1 MPALAPT
8 MTDPHPHANP
18 TLVEAWRGGI
28 VESAHRGAFA
38 VVDADGRVHSALGD
52 IDRPVFPR
60 SAIKVLQALPLVA
73 SGAAERLGLV
83 DEELA
88 LACASH
94 GGEAHHT
101 RAAASMLAKA
111 GLDESALECGA
122 HWPYDEASARE
133 LARQGRAPG
142 ALHNNCSGKHAG
154 FACLACALHDGQ
166 DLRGFLRG
174 YVEPEHP
181 VQREVAAAVEA
192 ATGWPL
198 AGSARGV
205 DGCSIP
211 TYAIPLRPLALAF
224 ARVATGQGLQPGHAR
239 AARRLR
245 QAVAAAPQQVA
256 GSHRMDRRLMARFGE
271 RVFCKVGAEGMYCI
285 ALPQAG
291 LGIAIK
297 MDDGNTARACEVV
310 AAALIESLAGAGDE
324 DSAFLAQ
331 WSSATLRNWN
341 GREIGRLAAAP
352 ALRQALGHGGR

>member
-1 MPALAPT
+1 M
-8 MTDPHPHANP
+8 
-18 TLVEAWRGGI
+18 
-28 VESAHRGAFA
+28 
-38 VVDADGRVHSALGD
+38 
-52 IDRPVFPR
+52 
-60 SAIKVLQALPLVA
+60 
-73 SGAAERLGLV
+73 
-83 DEELA
+83 
-88 LACASH
+88 
-94 GGEAHHT
+94 
-101 RAAASMLAKA
+101 
-111 GLDESALECGA
+111 SALECGA
-122 HWPYDEASARE
+122 HWPYDDGASARW
-133 LARQGRAPG
+133 LARQGRAARRAAQQLLGQACRLRLPG
-142 ALHNNCSGKHAG
+142 CLCAARRPGPARLPAG
-154 FACLACALHDGQ
+154 LCRARTPGDARGGGRAGGRHRLAD
-166 DLRGFLRG
+166 
-174 YVEPEHP
+174 
-181 VQREVAAAVEA
+181 
-192 ATGWPL
+192 L

-256 GSHRMDRRLMARFGE
+256 GSHRFDSRLMARFGE
-271 RVFCKVGAEGMYCI
+271 RVFCKVGAEGVYCI